1 MLKRKIPYY
10 AIPALLAVLIF
21 GSNFLST
28 DIFGS
33 SVQNFAV
40 WFILSLFAFV
50 CGWLM
55 NKTLEWVFGG
65 KILFAVTV
73 ATVIVSIFM
82 VSFFS
87 DYFGINDLL
96 TEKLILY
103 SLRNILLGAMGLF
116 GMVTCEMFQLQKN
129 VDHEVYKNGENER
142 LVEDAKKES
151 DVIIREAKVNA
162 EKLLLEAEKKLF
174 VLRERKNKVE
184 NQLREFIRVEK
195 ELIANY
201 EKEDE
206 E

>member
-1 MLKRKIPYY
+1 MLKSKIPYY
-10 AIPALLAVLIF
+10 GIPALLAMLMF

-28 DIFGS
+28 DLFGS

-50 CGWLM
+50 CGWLI
-55 NKTLEWVFGG
+55 NKTLGWVFGG
-65 KILFAVTV
+65 KIVFAVTV
-73 ATVIVSIFM
+73 STVFVSILM

-96 TEKLILY
+96 TENLILY

-116 GMVTCEMFQLQKN
+116 GMVTCEMFHLQKSIE
-129 VDHEVYKNGENER
+129 HEVYKNGENER
-142 LVEDAKKES
+142 LIEEAKKEAS
-151 DVIIREAKVNA
+151 VIIREAKVNS
-162 EKLLLEAEKKLF
+162 EKLLLDTEKRLF

-195 ELIANY
+195 ELIASYEN
-201 EKEDE
+201 EKED
-206 E
+206 

>member
-1 MLKRKIPYY
+1 MLKSKIPYY
-10 AIPALLAVLIF
+10 GIPALLGVLMF

-28 DIFGS
+28 DLFGS
-33 SVQNFAV
+33 TVQNFAV

-50 CGWLM
+50 CGWLI
-55 NKTLEWVFGG
+55 NKTLGWVFGG

-73 ATVIVSIFM
+73 ATVFVSMLM

-96 TEKLILY
+96 TENLILY

-116 GMVTCEMFQLQKN
+116 GMVTCEMFHLQKSIE
-129 VDHEVYKNGENER
+129 HEVYKNGENSR
-142 LVEDAKKES
+142 LIEDARKEAE
-151 DVIIREAKVNA
+151 VIIREAKVNS
-162 EKLLLEAEKKLF
+162 EKMLLNAEKKLF
-174 VLRERKNKVE
+174 VLKERKNKVE

-201 EKEDE
+201 EKEE
-206 E
+206 EK